1 MIDLSL
7 EFEILQIMFIL
18 ISIAVSFGVHLFML
32 CFIDVLDRQLYYAK
46 YLFLLNH
53 CVRRSNAQKPLLF
66 WELNVRPHA
75 LRLQFAS
82 AFLPARQ
89 LA

>member
-46 YLFLLNH
+46 YLLLLNH
-53 CVRRSNAQKPLLF
+53 CVRRSNAQKHLLF
-66 WELNVRPHA
+66 WEFNVRTHH